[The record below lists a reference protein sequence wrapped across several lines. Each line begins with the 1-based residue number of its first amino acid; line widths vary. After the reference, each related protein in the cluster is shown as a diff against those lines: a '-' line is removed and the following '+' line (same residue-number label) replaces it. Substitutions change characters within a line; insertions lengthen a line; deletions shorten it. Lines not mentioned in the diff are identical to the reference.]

1 MKDHGIN
8 RRQLGVLGEQ
18 YALEHL
24 HKQGYRIA
32 GQNWRCRTG
41 ELDLIAWDGDL
52 LVFVEVRTRS
62 STLRFGTPAESVDYR
77 KCAQVMETAQVYVH
91 THRLQTYQIRFDV
104 ISVMTDK
111 AGALLVLDH
120 IKNAF

>member
-1 MKDHGIN
+1 MNDQVMN
-8 RRQLGVLGEQ
+8 RKQLGALGER

-24 HKQGYRIA
+24 EQKGYRIA

-62 STLRFGTPAESVDYR
+62 STLRFGTPAESVDYK

-91 THRLQTYQIRFDV
+91 TQRLQNYQIRFDV
-104 ISVMTDK
+104 ISIVTNK
-111 AGALLVLDH
+111 AGNLISLDQ
-120 IKNAF
+120 ITNAF